1 MKKDAK
7 IRDTFDSK
15 LGFILACIGSAVGMG
30 NIWLFPYRVGQL
42 GGAAFIIPYFIF
54 VILLGFTG
62 VVEEMA
68 LGRIMESGPLGAFKK
83 AMERKGKKY
92 GELIGLIP
100 VIGSLGIAL
109 GYSVVIGWIL
119 KFTVQSFSGDV
130 IRAENSGAFFGGIA
144 GKYGS
149 LNWHFLAIIITIL
162 VMIMGVSKGIE
173 KVNKVMMPLFFFMF
187 IFLAIRVFMLP
198 GAIEG
203 YKFLL
208 KPDWSKLFQIKTWIF
223 ALGQAFFSLS
233 LAGSGTVVYG
243 SYLKKNEDIVTSA
256 MYVAIFDTLAAII
269 AAFLI
274 IPAVFAFNFEPSAG
288 PPLMFIVM
296 PEIFKKMPGGILF
309 SSIFF
314 LAVLFAGI
322 TSLINLFETP
332 IETLQQ
338 KFGLSRSKAVLISMG
353 VGFIIS
359 IFLEDGN
366 ILGTWMDFVSIY
378 IIPLGA
384 LLAAI
389 MFFWVCEEEF
399 SYNAIMLGRE
409 KENVKWIIPL
419 GKYVFC
425 GLTVCV
431 IVASIVFNGIG

>member
-1 MKKDAK
+1 MTKNLET
-7 IRDTFDSK
+7 RDSFDSK

-42 GGAAFIIPYFIF
+42 GGAAFIIPYLIF

-62 VVEEMA
+62 VIEEMA
-68 LGRIMESGPLGAFKK
+68 LGRIMEAGPLGAFKK
-83 AMERKGKKY
+83 VMERKEKKY
-92 GELIGLIP
+92 GDLIGLIP

-109 GYSVVIGWIL
+109 GYSVVVGWIL
-119 KFTVQSFSGDV
+119 KFSVQSFTGAVTSS
-130 IRAENSGAFFGGIA
+130 ENSGAFFGAIA
-144 GKYGS
+144 GRFGS
-149 LNWHFLAIIITIL
+149 LNWHFFAMLLTISIM
-162 VMIMGVSKGIE
+162 VMGVSKGIE
-173 KVNKVMMPLFFFMF
+173 KVNKFMMPLFFFMF
-187 IFLAIRVFMLP
+187 IFLAIRVLMLP
-198 GAIEG
+198 GAMEG

-208 KPDWSKLFQIKTWIF
+208 KPDWTKLAQPKTWIF

-243 SYLKKNEDIVTSA
+243 SYLKKSEDIVTSA
-256 MYVAIFDTLAAII
+256 IYVSIFDTIAAFL

-274 IPAVFAFNFEPSAG
+274 IPAVFAFNFEPAAG

-296 PEIFKKMPGGILF
+296 PEIFKKMSGGLIF

-314 LAVLFAGI
+314 LAVLFAGVS
-322 TSLINLFETP
+322 SLINLFETP
-332 IETLQQ
+332 IEALQER
-338 KFGLSRSKAVLISMG
+338 FNFSRAKAVLTVMG
-353 VGFIIS
+353 LGFLIS

-366 ILGTWMDFVSIY
+366 ILGSWMDFVSIY
-378 IIPLGA
+378 IIPIGA

-409 KENVKWIIPL
+409 KDNVRWIIPL
-419 GKYVFC
+419 GKYLFC
-425 GLTVCV
+425 GLTIFVV
-431 IVASIVFNGIG
+431 IASVIFNGIG